1 MPFFGNLL
9 HKKSNKQKKNSQAS
23 TNSSLNSP
31 TESTLSPF
39 VMPPSQ
45 KIAAPAPA
53 PAPTPSYS
61 YQPTR
66 RPNTEAPPSYVAAV
80 NSGSPIGPAT
90 NPFTAGTPQNDG
102 EDPFEFLTE
111 FDTIF
116 LIDDSGSMAG
126 SNWTET
132 SRALCSIAPVCTSRD
147 ADGIDVYFINNKQVY
162 KGIKS
167 EDQVLQTFGRVR
179 PGGGTRTGQR
189 LEDILLPYL
198 RQCSQKG
205 CHSVKPLNII
215 VITDGC
221 PTDDL
226 HGVII
231 QAAKKLDTLDA
242 PLRQVGIQFF
252 QVGNDPEATKALQ
265 VLDDDLSQE
274 EKGLRDIVDTVP
286 WMKEGLSANSIM
298 KVVMGAVNRRLDA
311 QSNGPTIGRSSRR

>member
-1 MPFFGNLL
+1 MTAP
-9 HKKSNKQKKNSQAS
+9 
-23 TNSSLNSP
+23 
-31 TESTLSPF
+31 
-39 VMPPSQ
+39 PPSD
-45 KIAAPAPA
+45 
-53 PAPTPSYS
+53 
-61 YQPTR
+61 
-66 RPNTEAPPSYVAAV
+66 V
-80 NSGSPIGPAT
+80 
-90 NPFTAGTPQNDG
+90 
-102 EDPFEFLTE
+102 EDPYEFLRE

-116 LIDDSGSMAG
+116 LVDDSGSMAG

-147 ADGIDVYFINNKQVY
+147 EDGIDLYFINNKQIY

-167 EDQVLQTFGRVR
+167 EDQVLATFGRVR

-198 RQCSQKG
+198 RQCTIKG
-205 CHSVKPLNII
+205 CRSVKPLNII

-231 QAAKKLDTLDA
+231 QAAKKLDALDA

-265 VLDDDLSQE
+265 VLDDELCQE
-274 EKGLRDIVDTVP
+274 ERGLRDIVDTCP
-286 WMKEGLSANSIM
+286 WRKEGLSANNIM

-311 QSNGPTIGRSSRR
+311 QSNAPAAGRSSRR